1 MAGEKIYELYE
12 DRNTQVIDV
21 LRWLRS
27 QGTRDREFVI
37 HQLNY
42 RKISVSFRNSA
53 LELAYIMKYDWRN
66 KE

>member
-1 MAGEKIYELYE
+1 MADEKIYELHE

-37 HQLNY
+37 HVLNY
-42 RKISVSFRNSA
+42 RKISVSFRDSA